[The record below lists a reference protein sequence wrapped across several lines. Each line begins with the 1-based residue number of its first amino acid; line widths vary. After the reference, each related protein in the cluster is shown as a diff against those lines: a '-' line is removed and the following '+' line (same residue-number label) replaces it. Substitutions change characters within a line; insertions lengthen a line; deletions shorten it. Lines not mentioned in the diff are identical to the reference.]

1 MDSFKEIV
9 NYISNPTILFTT
21 VVLVFPFIFPPSDWF
36 EKWHRRLGLHHVWST
51 KFIIIAMLGLV
62 AFFMYGLGDYN
73 FQKIVLKPDN
83 VPISGLI
90 FLVVFFTWLAMNQ
103 AYKND
108 ERLNA
113 GEKPNEFYEAPNDK
127 ENGTVIIS
135 KKQTVGRGRMKRK
148 WKSPTGGI
156 WMSIIIHPK
165 FDVSYTTLVPIATSL
180 ALCMAIEKILKIKPE
195 LKWPNDVTL
204 KGKKVAGVLVDTS
217 IISNEIENVVLGI
230 GINFKIKPHELASTI
245 KKTPNFYGVATLVKK
260 NERALPL
267 VHQFLYELENVFQLI
282 NSRRIKK
289 IKSEWTKRSSTI
301 GRNVSIITSEG
312 NVNGKAIKIDSD
324 GALIISKG
332 KKAERI
338 LVGDITHDQ

>member
-1 MDSFKEIV
+1 MMLTSFDNFSFLKILSFLKAHKSEFLSGQDMSDILKISRVAVWKNIKKIRSLGYKIESKQNLGYRLVDSSELLLPWEVTQNLNTEFLGKRVYYFDTIDTTQNFAMEIA
-9 NYISNPTILFTT
+9 S
-21 VVLVFPFIFPPSDWF
+21 
-36 EKWHRRLGLHHVWST
+36 
-51 KFIIIAMLGLV
+51 
-62 AFFMYGLGDYN
+62 
-73 FQKIVLKPDN
+73 
-83 VPISGLI
+83 
-90 FLVVFFTWLAMNQ
+90 
-103 AYKND
+103 KNS
-108 ERLNA
+108 
-113 GEKPNEFYEAPNDK
+113 
-127 ENGTVIIS
+127 ENGTVVIS
-135 KKQTVGRGRMKRK
+135 KKQTGGRGRMKRK
-148 WKSPTGGI
+148 WKSPAGGI
-156 WMSIIIHPK
+156 WMSIILHPK
-165 FDVSYTTLVPIATSL
+165 FDVSYATLVPIATSL

-204 KGKKVAGVLVDTS
+204 KEKKVAGILVDTS
-217 IISNEIENVVLGI
+217 IISNEIENMVLGI

>member
-1 MDSFKEIV
+1 MMLTSFDNSSFLKILSFLKAHKSEFLSGQDMSDILKISRVAVWKDIKKIRTLGYKIESKPNLGYRLLDSSELLLPWEITE
-9 NYISNPTILFTT
+9 NLN
-21 VVLVFPFIFPPSDWF
+21 
-36 EKWHRRLGLHHVWST
+36 T
-51 KFIIIAMLGLV
+51 KFLGKRVYYFDTIDTTQNFAMKIASKS
-62 AFFMYGLGDYN
+62 N
-73 FQKIVLKPDN
+73 
-83 VPISGLI
+83 
-90 FLVVFFTWLAMNQ
+90 
-103 AYKND
+103 
-108 ERLNA
+108 
-113 GEKPNEFYEAPNDK
+113 
-127 ENGTVIIS
+127 ENGTVVIS
-135 KKQTVGRGRMKRK
+135 KKQTGGRGRMKRK
-148 WKSPTGGI
+148 WKSPAGGI
-156 WMSIIIHPK
+156 WMSIILHPK
-165 FDVSYTTLVPIATSL
+165 FDVSYATLVPIATSL
-180 ALCMAIEKILKIKPE
+180 ALCIAIEKILKIKPE

-204 KGKKVAGVLVDTS
+204 KGKKIAGILIDTS
-217 IISNEIENVVLGI
+217 IVSNEIENMVLGI

-260 NERALPL
+260 NESALPL
-267 VHQFLYELENVFQLI
+267 VRQFLYELENVFQLI

>member
-1 MDSFKEIV
+1 MMLTSFDDFSFLKILSFLKAHESEFLSGQDMSDILKISRVAVWKDIKKIRLLGYKIESKQNLGYRLVDSSELLLPWEITQ
-9 NYISNPTILFTT
+9 NLN
-21 VVLVFPFIFPPSDWF
+21 
-36 EKWHRRLGLHHVWST
+36 T
-51 KFIIIAMLGLV
+51 KFLGKRVYYFDSTDSTQNFAMKIA
-62 AFFMYGLGDYN
+62 
-73 FQKIVLKPDN
+73 
-83 VPISGLI
+83 S
-90 FLVVFFTWLAMNQ
+90 
-103 AYKND
+103 
-108 ERLNA
+108 
-113 GEKPNEFYEAPNDK
+113 NDK
-127 ENGTVIIS
+127 ENGTVVIS
-135 KKQTVGRGRMKRK
+135 KKQTGGRGRMKRK

-204 KGKKVAGVLVDTS
+204 KGKKVAGVLIDTS
-217 IISNEIENVVLGI
+217 IISNEIENMVLGI

-282 NSRRIKK
+282 NSRRIRK
-289 IKSEWTKRSSTI
+289 IKNEWTKRSSTI

-312 NVNGKAIKIDSD
+312 NVNGKAVKIDSD

>member
-1 MDSFKEIV
+1 MMFTSFDDFSFLKILSFLKAHESEFLSGQDMSDILKISRVAVWKDIKKIRSLGYKIESKQNLGYRLIDSSELLLPWEITQ
-9 NYISNPTILFTT
+9 NLN
-21 VVLVFPFIFPPSDWF
+21 
-36 EKWHRRLGLHHVWST
+36 T
-51 KFIIIAMLGLV
+51 KFLGKRVYYFDSIDSTQNFAMKIA
-62 AFFMYGLGDYN
+62 
-73 FQKIVLKPDN
+73 
-83 VPISGLI
+83 S
-90 FLVVFFTWLAMNQ
+90 
-103 AYKND
+103 
-108 ERLNA
+108 
-113 GEKPNEFYEAPNDK
+113 NDK

-135 KKQTVGRGRMKRK
+135 KKQTMGRGRMKRK

-245 KKTPNFYGVATLVKK
+245 KKTPNFYGVTTLVKK

-267 VHQFLYELENVFQLI
+267 VQQFLYELENVFQLI

-312 NVNGKAIKIDSD
+312 NVNGKAVKIDSD

-332 KKAERI
+332 KKTEKI
-338 LVGDITHDQ
+338 LVGDIIQ

>member
-1 MDSFKEIV
+1 MMFTSFDDFSFLKILSFLKAHESEFLSGQDMSDILKISRVAVWKDIKKIRSLGYKIESKQNLGYRLIDSSELLLPWEITQ
-9 NYISNPTILFTT
+9 NLN
-21 VVLVFPFIFPPSDWF
+21 
-36 EKWHRRLGLHHVWST
+36 T
-51 KFIIIAMLGLV
+51 KFLGKRVYYFDSTDSTQNFAMEIA
-62 AFFMYGLGDYN
+62 
-73 FQKIVLKPDN
+73 
-83 VPISGLI
+83 S
-90 FLVVFFTWLAMNQ
+90 
-103 AYKND
+103 
-108 ERLNA
+108 
-113 GEKPNEFYEAPNDK
+113 NDK

-267 VHQFLYELENVFQLI
+267 VQQFLYELENVFQLI

-301 GRNVSIITSEG
+301 GRNVSIITGEG
-312 NVNGKAIKIDSD
+312 NVNGKAVKIDSD

-332 KKAERI
+332 KKAEKI
-338 LVGDITHDQ
+338 LVGDITYDQ

>member
-1 MDSFKEIV
+1 MMFTSFDDFSFLKILSFLKAHESEFLSGQDMSDILKISRVAVWKDIKKIRSLGYKIESKQNLGYRLIDSSELLLPWEITQ
-9 NYISNPTILFTT
+9 NLN
-21 VVLVFPFIFPPSDWF
+21 
-36 EKWHRRLGLHHVWST
+36 T
-51 KFIIIAMLGLV
+51 KFLGKRVYYFDSTDSTQNFAMKIA
-62 AFFMYGLGDYN
+62 
-73 FQKIVLKPDN
+73 
-83 VPISGLI
+83 S
-90 FLVVFFTWLAMNQ
+90 
-103 AYKND
+103 
-108 ERLNA
+108 
-113 GEKPNEFYEAPNDK
+113 NDK

-135 KKQTVGRGRMKRK
+135 KKQTMGRGRMKRK

-245 KKTPNFYGVATLVKK
+245 KKTPNFYGVTTLVKK

-282 NSRRIKK
+282 NSRRIRK

-312 NVNGKAIKIDSD
+312 NVNGKAVKIDSD

-338 LVGDITHDQ
+338 LVGDITQ

>member
-1 MDSFKEIV
+1 MMLTSFDDFSFLKILSFLKAHESEFLSGQDMSDILIISRVAVWKDIKKIRLLGYKIESKQNLGYRLIDSSELLLPWEITQ
-9 NYISNPTILFTT
+9 NLN
-21 VVLVFPFIFPPSDWF
+21 
-36 EKWHRRLGLHHVWST
+36 T
-51 KFIIIAMLGLV
+51 KFLGKRVYYFDSTDSTQNFAMEIA
-62 AFFMYGLGDYN
+62 
-73 FQKIVLKPDN
+73 
-83 VPISGLI
+83 S
-90 FLVVFFTWLAMNQ
+90 
-103 AYKND
+103 
-108 ERLNA
+108 
-113 GEKPNEFYEAPNDK
+113 NDK
-127 ENGTVIIS
+127 ENGTVVIS
-135 KKQTVGRGRMKRK
+135 KKQTGGRGRMKRK

-217 IISNEIENVVLGI
+217 IISNEIENMVLGI

-282 NSRRIKK
+282 NSRRIRK
-289 IKSEWTKRSSTI
+289 IKNEWTKRSSTI

-312 NVNGKAIKIDSD
+312 NVNGKAVKIDSD